1 MPLIHIHE
9 EKLVTKPFI
18 TLSPKYR
25 LYWQIKKIHV
35 MNQLAGW
42 SDGPPQSR
50 ACWLYAGMTEPPGPI
65 VSLSITVKDG
75 LFSKPHSFKKYN
87 ALQITFNIVS
97 IWIISPKCDTNCL
110 NCQTAANFSHF
121 KATLL
126 FDPTACI
133 QPLIIMNINYH
144 DHRPSDKLASCRW
157 LEPSNLLRMRRPL
170 LE

>member
-121 KATLL
+121 EATLL
-126 FDPTACI
+126 YLIPTSPAK
-133 QPLIIMNINYH
+133 PVIIMNINYRDH
-144 DHRPSDKLASCRW
+144 LLSLTGTITLILRMHRPS
-157 LEPSNLLRMRRPL
+157 LE
-170 LE
+170 